1 MDQRKLHKLV
11 ETISSGQF
19 ESEKDMLITTINKI
33 VENENIDINGGRLWK
48 LDEAIRA
55 YAILYQTGNVERI
68 NSDFKLKIDDY
79 PIFDL
84 ITKERTILG
93 NETNQVLREAGIF
106 KYSASGVGSRKK
118 IDSKLFYEYLLALNT
133 NKIDDDFRIT
143 LNIIATALTS
153 QIKQKRS
160 SAKEK
165 HLRDDLDKARQL
177 QKSILPE
184 HEYHFHD
191 YELYGITDP
200 AEIVGG
206 DFFDYLEFGEDGER
220 LGIAIGDAASKGVS
234 AAAEAMYISG
244 ALRMANGFEIK
255 IAALI
260 RKMNQLVNKIFEDDK
275 FASLFYGELTNHRS
289 GLFMFANAGHNPPM
303 LLKYKNGEI
312 DFLNPTGPLLGPAP
326 NAKYFIESVNIHPGD
341 VLLLFSDGVT
351 ESANKDFEHYG
362 EERLQSILKNSG
374 NLSAKEIAY
383 TILEDVIKFSKGGQ
397 YSDDKTLVIIKRNI
411 KNQS

>member
-1 MDQRKLHKLV
+1 MDQKKLHKLV
-11 ETISSGQF
+11 ETIASGKF

-33 VENENIDINGGRLWK
+33 VDNENIDITGGRIWK
-48 LDEAIRA
+48 LDEKKRA
-55 YAILYQTGNVERI
+55 YTILYQTGKVDRI
-68 NSDFKLKIDDY
+68 REDFKLKIDDY

-93 NETNQVLREAGIF
+93 HETNEVLREAGIF

-118 IDSKLFYEYLLALNT
+118 IDSRYFYEYLLALNS
-133 NKIDDDFRIT
+133 NIIDEDFRLT
-143 LNIIATALTS
+143 LNIVATALTA

-165 HLRDDLDKARQL
+165 YLREDLDKARQL

-184 HEYHFHD
+184 HEYNFFN
-191 YELYGITDP
+191 YELYGITNP

-206 DFFDYLEFGEDGER
+206 DFFDYLEFSEDTER
-220 LGIAIGDAASKGVS
+220 IGIAIGDAASKGVG

-255 IAALI
+255 ISALM
-260 RKMNQLVNKIFEDDK
+260 RKMNRLVNKIFEDDK

-303 LLKYKNGEI
+303 LLRSSTGEFE
-312 DFLNPTGPLLGPAP
+312 FLNPTGPLLGPAP
-326 NAKYFIESVNIHPGD
+326 QAKYYIESINIHQND
-341 VLLLFSDGVT
+341 VLVLFSDGVT
-351 ESANKDFEHYG
+351 ESANKDFDQYG
-362 EERLQSILKNSG
+362 EERLKSVIKNSL
-374 NLSAKEIAY
+374 NHSAKEIAY
-383 TILEDVIKFSKGGQ
+383 SILEDVIKFSVDGQ
-397 YSDDKTLVIIKRNI
+397 YSDDKTLVIIKR
-411 KNQS
+411 KK